1 MPVHVIDHPVAQ
13 DALVTLRDQ
22 RTAPEEFRRA
32 ARRISAVIVGE
43 ALRGVPTT
51 AVTVQT
57 PLEPA
62 PGHRLAGDVVV
73 VPVLRAGLGML
84 DAALDLVP
92 SARVGY
98 LGLQRDEATAI
109 ASSTMRSCPRT

>member
-1 MPVHVIDHPVAQ
+1 MIA
-13 DALVTLRDQ
+13 AMTTLAA
-22 RTAPEEFRRA
+22 APGDVL
-32 ARRISAVIVGE
+32 AVWSSTSLTGDLIRVGE
-43 ALRGVPTT
+43 ALRGMPTK

-62 PGHRLAGDVVV
+62 AGHRLAGDVVV

-98 LGLQRDEATAI
+98 LGPTA
-109 ASSTMRSCPRT
+109 

>member
-1 MPVHVIDHPVAQ
+1 M
-13 DALVTLRDQ
+13 
-22 RTAPEEFRRA
+22 
-32 ARRISAVIVGE
+32 
-43 ALRGVPTT
+43 
-51 AVTVQT
+51 AVTVHT

-98 LGLQRDEATAI
+98 LGLQRDETTAV
-109 ASSTMRSCPRT
+109 ASRTIQAARGPE